1 MRMRMGKV
9 KAETIVRGMAPKET
23 CTSFVGQPR
32 RGGCGY
38 AFQNVTRNH
47 VTHTAEEPRQRD
59 RHATKIHPPTTDDLR
74 I

>member
-1 MRMRMGKV
+1 MRMGKV
-9 KAETIVRGMAPKET
+9 KAETIARGMADLQQLCWSAT
-23 CTSFVGQPR
+23 QM
-32 RGGCGY
+32 GCAY

>member
-1 MRMRMGKV
+1 M
-9 KAETIVRGMAPKET
+9 KAETIARGMAL
-23 CTSFVGQPR
+23 R
-32 RGGCGY
+32 RLAAALLVSHAEGCGY
-38 AFQNVTRNH
+38 YAFPNVTRNH

>member
-1 MRMRMGKV
+1 MRMVKV
-9 KAETIVRGMAPKET
+9 KAENHRSRNGTKEDLQQLCWSAT
-23 CTSFVGQPR
+23 QS
-32 RGGCGY
+32 GCGY

-59 RHATKIHPPTTDDLR
+59 RHATKIHPPTTDDLP